1 MSRRPP
7 GRYRAAL
14 AELPLSTRVVERP
27 GGAIVVV
34 PGDVGWVDAALDAAA
49 AGAIAV
55 VVARPA
61 FAPAADIR
69 RLAGRCRG
77 AGGRR
82 ARPPAAGFGGGCR
95 SRSTTDAGWAAPRLL
110 VADGS
115 APRELVPV
123 VARDAVG
130 WLRVL
135 AGDDLDVVAADGEL
149 ALLETR
155 GGIAATLSVV
165 ATSRSGGGSIRAR
178 ALGEV
183 LTEIEVDGDRTRVR
197 TSTARGSLSA
207 PDRFESSARL
217 AVRRA
222 LAALD
227 SGEPPDDLRELAADT
242 ELVERILASAP

>member
-1 MSRRPP
+1 MPQP
-7 GRYRAAL
+7 
-14 AELPLSTRVVERP
+14 
-27 GGAIVVV
+27 
-34 PGDVGWVDAALDAAA
+34 VD
-49 AGAIAV
+49 
-55 VVARPA
+55 
-61 FAPAADIR
+61 
-69 RLAGRCRG
+69 
-77 AGGRR
+77 
-82 ARPPAAGFGGGCR
+82 
-95 SRSTTDAGWAAPRLL
+95 STDAGWAAPRLL

-130 WLRVL
+130 WLRIL

-165 ATSRSGGGSIRAR
+165 ATSRHGGGSIRVR

-183 LTEIEVDGDRTRVR
+183 LTEVEVDSDRTRDPHVHR
-197 TSTARGSLSA
+197 PREPVG
-207 PDRFESSARL
+207 PDPLRVSARL

-227 SGEPPDDLRELAADT
+227 SGDPPDDLGGLAMDT
-242 ELVERILASAP
+242 ELVERILSSAP